1 METLLAPVRRELPSR
16 GRVVAVAFAAG
27 TVFSAPIVFDYER
40 AHADEPITTTVVVT
54 VGLGVVAGLIAN
66 WIYDSLTGE
75 PDTKVCTTT
84 KYKQYFRNGRLK
96 SEWEQTKYTQSP
108 AEIVYPDEFPG
119 LESSL
124 EPSYEISDRTFM
136 DSTPTGETI
145 VMYTDSLHHADVSH
159 PDIEDYV
166 RYEMDRVTQWRLL
179 RPPGVL
185 DPSSQ
190 AGMFDVGDV
199 MLGTTDT
206 AGTTGFSHYE
216 LSLEIAEL
224 GMVLES
230 YAMVRQGE
238 MPMVSGD
245 IPEAMFAMAPGELT
259 LAGVGMPLDMP
270 IPDGIDTLNYTL
282 RYRSIGSG
290 IDLASPSR
298 TSLSHAAEPGTIETG
313 VGLACV
319 SDDPPPS
326 TFDTS
331 AWVSFDLPDDFVVT
345 DISIGVDEAES
356 PTGEQTIAVR
366 LYRDTD
372 GGDPVGPD
380 LELLDFTMVPIPDM
394 SLTLLSVPANA
405 EMLAGETLVVEVA
418 SRDQVERFPGVL
430 SRFFLGANELGNDG
444 TSYISAE
451 DCGVSDPTDV
461 VDLGF
466 SPELAWAIQVNGIGV
481 AVPCRA
487 DIDGD
492 GALTL
497 FDFLAFQNLFDAGD
511 LGADFDGD
519 GVLTLFD
526 FLAFQ
531 NEFDAG
537 CP

>member
-1 METLLAPVRRELPSR
+1 M
-16 GRVVAVAFAAG
+16 
-27 TVFSAPIVFDYER
+27 
-40 AHADEPITTTVVVT
+40 
-54 VGLGVVAGLIAN
+54 
-66 WIYDSLTGE
+66 
-75 PDTKVCTTT
+75 
-84 KYKQYFRNGRLK
+84 
-96 SEWEQTKYTQSP
+96 
-108 AEIVYPDEFPG
+108 
-119 LESSL
+119 
-124 EPSYEISDRTFM
+124 
-136 DSTPTGETI
+136 
-145 VMYTDSLHHADVSH
+145 SH

-166 RYEMDRVTQWRLL
+166 RYEMDRLTQWRLL
-179 RPPGVL
+179 RPPGAL
-185 DPSSQ
+185 DPSVQ
-190 AGMFDVGDV
+190 MGMFDVGDI

-206 AGTTGFSHYE
+206 PGTTGFSHYE

-224 GMVLES
+224 GMILES

-245 IPEAMFAMAPGELT
+245 IPAVLFDMAAGELT
-259 LAGVGMPLDMP
+259 LTDFVVPLDMP
-270 IPDGIDTLNYTL
+270 IPDGVDTLNYTV
-282 RYRSIGSG
+282 RYRSVGSG

-298 TSLSHAAEPGTIETG
+298 TSLAHAAEPGVVETG

-331 AWVSFDLPDDFVVT
+331 AWVSFDLADDFVVT
-345 DISIGVDEAES
+345 DVSIGVDDASS

-380 LELLDFTMVPIPDM
+380 LELLDATMVPIPDM
-394 SLTLLSVPANA
+394 SLAVLSIPANA

-418 SRDQVERFPGVL
+418 SRDQVDRFPGVL
-430 SRFFLGANELGNDG
+430 SHFFLGANELGADG
-444 TSYISAE
+444 VSYISAE
-451 DCGVSDPTDV
+451 DCDVPDPTDV

-466 SPELAWAIQVNGIGV
+466 SPEYAWAIEVNGIGV

-492 GALTL
+492 GVLTL